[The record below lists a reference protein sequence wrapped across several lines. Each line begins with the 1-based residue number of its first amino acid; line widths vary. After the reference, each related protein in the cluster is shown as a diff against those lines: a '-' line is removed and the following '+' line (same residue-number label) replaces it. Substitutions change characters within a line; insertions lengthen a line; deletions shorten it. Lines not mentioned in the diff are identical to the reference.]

1 MNADI
6 LVNTLLTKLQP
17 LLNNSALVTVK
28 NTLDSCLKDFQVKL
42 NDNKETSLEKTNQ
55 ELLDLFLKSKEIEGC
70 SSNTIKYYKLII
82 NSAINLLNK
91 PLQHITTEDLRGY
104 IAKYQEGKNLSKVTI
119 DNIRRVLSS
128 IFSWLE
134 EEDYILKSPMKRIHR
149 VKITK
154 EVKETFSDED
164 IENMRDNCNNSR
176 DLAIIDILSS
186 TGMRVG
192 ELVKLN
198 KDDINFNER
207 ECIVLGKGDKE
218 RIVYLDAKAKIHIQ
232 NYLKERT
239 DLNDALFIMNKAP
252 FNRLQIGGIERIL
265 KNLGNK
271 LSINRVHPHKF
282 RRTLATIAI
291 DKGMPIEQLQRLLG
305 HQRIDTTLQYAMV
318 KQNNVK
324 NAHRKFLG

>member
-1 MNADI
+1 MNSEI
-6 LVNTLLTKLQP
+6 FVNTVLTKLQP
-17 LLNNSALVTVK
+17 LLNNSDLVTVK
-28 NTLDSCLKDFQVKL
+28 EQIENCLNKFTVKIKNSNESVLD
-42 NDNKETSLEKTNQ
+42 KTND
-55 ELLDLFLKSKEIEGC
+55 ELVNLFLKSKEIEGC
-70 SSNTIKYYKLII
+70 SAKTIKYYKLII
-82 NSAINLLNK
+82 NSALKLLNK
-91 PLQHITTEDLRGY
+91 PLQHIATEDLRDY
-104 IAKYQEGKNLSKVTI
+104 IAKYQEGKSLSKVTI
-119 DNIRRVLSS
+119 DNVRRVLSS

-134 EEDYILKSPMKRIHR
+134 EENYILKSPMKRIHR

-164 IENMRDNCNNSR
+164 IEKMRDNCENNR
-176 DLAIIDILSS
+176 DLAIIDILTS

-192 ELVKLN
+192 ELVNLN

-232 NYLKERT
+232 NYLNERK
-239 DLNDALFIMNKAP
+239 DSNEALFIMNKAP
-252 FNRLQIGGIERIL
+252 FARLQIGGIERIL
-265 KNLGNK
+265 KNLGEK

-324 NAHRKFLG
+324 NAHRKFIG